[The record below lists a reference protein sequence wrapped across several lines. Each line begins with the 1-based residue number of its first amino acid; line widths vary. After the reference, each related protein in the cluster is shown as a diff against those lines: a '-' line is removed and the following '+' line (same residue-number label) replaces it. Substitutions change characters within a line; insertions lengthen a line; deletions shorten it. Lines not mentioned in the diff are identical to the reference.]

1 MTAATDPA
9 GRLRPESG
17 RVHLVYP
24 HGERLST
31 PDSIGR
37 ELGQRLETRYEVI
50 YYDWSDRGVIVP
62 EPGDVLV
69 GHPHPNPKTV
79 FRRSLRQNG
88 WWRRL
93 MLAPFEHGDLRQIAF
108 EDALVSGCDLILA
121 ITGPYWFRTV
131 GDSACSHWRPKM
143 VHLDLAID
151 RSDFPP
157 LKASFAAPGRRHI
170 VYIGHKAGY
179 KNTPYLSAIAALVPE
194 TEFAWIGGGPG
205 AIRGLTALGRIDF
218 STQAGRDLI
227 GQFDFLLTVGKADA
241 NPTTIL
247 EAMAW
252 GLIPICTPTSG
263 YEGIPSV
270 PNVPADDPEASA
282 SIIRRLLMAEE
293 VDLVAMKEENWRL
306 LDEHYTWDRFAAQ
319 VTEAIESTQ
328 SPRLLRESLKRRLG
342 FSYYAM
348 TSPHGWFRRGPAGR
362 LLSRSRRLWEDRRAG
377 RTA

>member
-1 MTAATDPA
+1 M
-9 GRLRPESG
+9 
-17 RVHLVYP
+17 HLVYP
-24 HGERLST
+24 HSERIST

-69 GHPHPNPKTV
+69 GHPHPNPKTI

-88 WWRRL
+88 WRRRL

-108 EDALVSGCDLILA
+108 EDALVARCDLILA

-131 GDSACSHWRPKM
+131 GESACSHWRPKM
-143 VHLDLAID
+143 AHLDLAID
-151 RSDFPP
+151 RGDFTP
-157 LKASFAAPGRRHI
+157 LKESFAGPGRRRI
-170 VYIGHKAGY
+170 VYIGHKGGY

-194 TEFAWIGGGPG
+194 AEFAWMGGGAG
-205 AIRGLTALGRIDF
+205 TIRGLTALGRIDF

-263 YEGIPSV
+263 YEGIPSI
-270 PNVPADDPEASA
+270 PNVPADDPAASA
-282 SIIRRLLMAEE
+282 SIIRRLLMADE
-293 VDLVAMKEENWRL
+293 VDLVAMREENWRL

-319 VTEAIESTQ
+319 VREAIESTQ
-328 SPRLLRESLKRRLG
+328 SPRLLQESLMRRLA
-342 FSYYAM
+342 FTYYAI
-348 TSPHGWFRRGPAGR
+348 TSPYGWIRRGPAGR
-362 LLSRSRRLWEDRRAG
+362 LVSRGRRLLAGRRAG
-377 RTA
+377 RAA